1 MDDTTKDIVSK
12 ERIHRTRVTV
22 LQSTGKVKKTTLAY
36 SDQHSMTFYLTIYT
50 YACPPPNT

>member
-22 LQSTGKVKKTTLAY
+22 LQSTGKVKTVLFANLDEHSWTT
-36 SDQHSMTFYLTIYT
+36 F
-50 YACPPPNT
+50 